1 MTTLLD
7 TYLASLPPV
16 SYDPQA
22 QEQRAQAQAV
32 VDVATDVATA
42 AARLLVE
49 VDPSTTQLALPDWER
64 NFGLPDPCA
73 GLASSIERR
82 RADVI
87 AKMLARQNLSALQME
102 QIAERLG
109 YVGARV
115 VELGPMTCMDPCDG
129 AVFDEDGWRFAWGLR
144 LQQPLHIEHANCMS
158 PCNVPLRSWGNE
170 PILCALA
177 RYKPA
182 HTIALAAFFEGET

>member
-1 MTTLLD
+1 MNVRD
-7 TYLASLPPV
+7 AYLSALPPV
-16 SYDPQA
+16 SYDPTTPGQVR
-22 QEQRAQAQAV
+22 E
-32 VDVATDVATA
+32 ATA
-42 AARLLVE
+42 AADVLDMVLRLAQQLLIE
-49 VDPSTTQLALPDWER
+49 QDPSTTGVALPDWER
-64 NFGLPDPCA
+64 NYGLPDPCA
-73 GLASSIERR
+73 GISSTIERR
-82 RADVI
+82 RGDVI
-87 AKMLARQNLSALQME
+87 AKMLARQNLSAQQMV

-115 VELGPMTCMDPCDG
+115 VEFSPMTCMDPCDG

-182 HTIALAAFFEGET
+182 HTIALAFFEGET